1 MTLDNDLLDLWLLA
15 GLVGGLDEP
24 TAKRLIEE
32 LQQLRVQAEAAAA
45 DTRTKIAKDMSLPLD
60 RHDRAVKRLEELRD
74 DLAARMSDFNEEITV
89 ALTEIGEA
97 GDELHT
103 IKEADV

>member
-32 LQQLRVQAEAAAA
+32 LQQLRAQAEAAAA
-45 DTRTKIAKDMSLPLD
+45 DTRTKITNEMNAPLA
-60 RHDRAVKRLEELRD
+60 RHDRAVQRLEELRD
-74 DLAARMSDFNEEITV
+74 ELAA

>member
-15 GLVGGLDEP
+15 GLVGGLDET
-24 TAKRLIEE
+24 TAKRLIDE
-32 LQQLRVQAEAAAA
+32 LQLLRVQAEAAAA
-45 DTRTKIAKDMSLPLD
+45 DTRTKIADEINAPLD

-74 DLAARMSDFNEEITV
+74 DLAARMSDFNDEITA
-89 ALTEIGEA
+89 ALTEIGEV